1 MKPSTIYPVVPIQI
15 PTFLSLPNN
24 VHRIRAVKFPK
35 SYYPNERPL
44 QQSALQNTR
53 KRSLSDFQKA
63 ELRDA
68 LRHHARVHPGQ
79 RSGILHLSYDDTLQ
93 NTSPTAND
101 PMNESYN
108 IGNRSMYL
116 NSSLGSNSFGGK
128 TKINIELTDL
138 MDDSDSDD
146 ISVEVAEDDL
156 LNDEQKKK
164 KKVVQQLARTYDHL
178 KTNKQLSLLE
188 DRRQKN
194 VKVATQD
201 LKQLIKY
208 RQQSVSY
215 AHVTEMPT
223 IAIKKPQ
230 LDVIQTEKL
239 EQIHPVMPTRLFH
252 RPIIE
257 RRKPSLA
264 TSIYLDKDDHDSLY
278 DLYNNDYD

>member
-1 MKPSTIYPVVPIQI
+1 MKHQTIYPVVPIQI

-44 QQSALQNTR
+44 QQLALQNTR

-108 IGNRSMYL
+108 LGNRSMYL

-138 MDDSDSDD
+138 MDNDSDSDD
-146 ISVEVAEDDL
+146 ISVEVAEGDL

-164 KKVVQQLARTYDHL
+164 KKV
-178 KTNKQLSLLE
+178 LSLLE

-264 TSIYLDKDDHDSLY
+264 TSIYLDRDDHDSLY
-278 DLYNNDYD
+278 DLYKNDYD